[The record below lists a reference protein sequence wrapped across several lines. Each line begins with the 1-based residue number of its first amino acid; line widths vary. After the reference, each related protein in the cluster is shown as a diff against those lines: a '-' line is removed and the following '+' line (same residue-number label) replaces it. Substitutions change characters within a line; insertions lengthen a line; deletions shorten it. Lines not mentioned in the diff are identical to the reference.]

1 VSFLQDIKA
10 RINTK
15 NKKFVFISLKVGL
28 SCEVTK
34 KVIQDGYIYKYR
46 IFNLM
51 IIKIF
56 VTLLTVLANT
66 SCTTTVEDPYT
77 WKTIEVTATAYNSL
91 AAQTNSHPQ
100 VAAFGDSLKPGMKCI
115 AVSRNLLALGLKHNT
130 PVKIEGLEGIYLVK
144 DKMNSRWVNK
154 IDIYMGTDIKAADD
168 WGKKKIDIQYGVIEE
183 EE

>member
-1 VSFLQDIKA
+1 
-10 RINTK
+10 
-15 NKKFVFISLKVGL
+15 
-28 SCEVTK
+28 
-34 KVIQDGYIYKYR
+34 
-46 IFNLM
+46 
-51 IIKIF
+51 
-56 VTLLTVLANT
+56 
-66 SCTTTVEDPYT
+66 
-77 WKTIEVTATAYNSL
+77 
-91 AAQTNSHPQ
+91 
-100 VAAFGDSLKPGMKCI
+100 MKCI